1 MLLVA
6 FGYREL
12 NTRVP
17 DSGTSFTWSSKMFNP
32 WIGWIGGWGLIS
44 ATVIALSNLAAVAVD
59 FFYILLAQIFQNPDI
74 AAWTGNLLVYI
85 PTTLLFTA
93 IAAWL
98 PTVGWPRPEAPI
110 PAGDLPGPGRLRRGS
125 THAQHWFQPDNC
137 ERGLVRPGR
146 NRGFL
151 TVCRGCEPFDLHV
164 LGLGCGADNEGR
176 NQKPVVD
183 PRS

>member
-74 AAWTGNLLVYI
+74 ASWTGNLLVYI

-98 PTVGWPRPEAPI
+98 PTVGWPRPRSSNTCWWPSRSWSWSPSPWQHSCTA
-110 PAGDLPGPGRLRRGS
+110 LVS
-125 THAQHWFQPDNC
+125 TRQ
-137 ERGLVRPGR
+137 L
-146 NRGFL
+146 
-151 TVCRGCEPFDLHV
+151 
-164 LGLGCGADNEGR
+164 
-176 NQKPVVD
+176 
-183 PRS
+183 